1 MKKTLTYA
9 MISCSLIVASMT
21 SCSKSQNNS
30 LANFQPEIANVA
42 DNFQLQA
49 SNVTQVTTTIDYD
62 WNNSGTMATIDKSG
76 VLTAGTAKITL
87 LDKNGTMVATS
98 DLKVTGNETSAIGV
112 SGIWKIRLELS
123 QFNGTLNFR
132 VQKK

>member
-62 WNNSGTMATIDKSG
+62 WSNSGTMATIDKSG
-76 VLTAGTAKITL
+76 VLTAGTAKISL
-87 LDKNGTMVATS
+87 LDKNGTTVATS

>member
-30 LANFQPEIANVA
+30 LANFQPENANVA

-49 SNVTQVTTTIDYD
+49 SNVTQVTTTIEYD
-62 WNNSGTMATIDKSG
+62 WSNSGTMATFDKSG
-76 VLTAGTAKITL
+76 VLTSGTAKISL

-112 SGIWKIRLELS
+112 SGLWKIRLELN

>member
-9 MISCSLIVASMT
+9 MISCSLLVAGMT
-21 SCSKSQNNS
+21 SCTKSQNNS
-30 LANFQPEIANVA
+30 LANFQPEIANMA

-62 WNNSGTMATIDKSG
+62 WSNSGTMATIDKSG
-76 VLTAGTAKITL
+76 VLTSGTAKVTL
-87 LDKNGTMVATS
+87 LDKNGTVVATS
-98 DLKVTGNETSAIGV
+98 DLKVTGNESSTTGV

>member
-1 MKKTLTYA
+1 
-9 MISCSLIVASMT
+9 MISCSLIVAGMT
-21 SCSKSQNNS
+21 SCTKSQNNS
-30 LANFQPEIANVA
+30 LANFQPEIANMA

-62 WNNSGTMATIDKSG
+62 WSNSGTMATIDKSG
-76 VLTAGTAKITL
+76 ILTSGTAKVTL
-87 LDKNGTMVATS
+87 LDKNGTAVATS
-98 DLKVTGNETSAIGV
+98 DLKVTGNETSTTGV

>member
-1 MKKTLTYA
+1 
-9 MISCSLIVASMT
+9 MIICGPIVACMSGCT
-21 SCSKSQNNS
+21 KSQNNS
-30 LANFQPEIANVA
+30 LASFQPEITNVA

-49 SNVTQVTTTIDYD
+49 TNVTQVTTTIDYD
-62 WNNSGTMATIDKSG
+62 WSNSGTMATIDKSG
-76 VLTAGTAKITL
+76 VLTAGTAKISL
-87 LDKNGTMVATS
+87 LDKNGTTVATS
-98 DLKVTGNETSAIGV
+98 DLKVTGNETSSAGV